1 MSLGTRK
8 AVHISFV
15 AKDIEKVMTAW
26 GSLLGMEEC
35 PRIWNIPGPETAPTY
50 TNGHLELYRD
60 CRISV
65 IELDN
70 LVLEVVQPGDEPSPW
85 KTFLEKHGEGFM
97 HIAFLVPD
105 EQEAVRSIKEVT
117 GVDGCYHI
125 GYYPNQSYAFYDT
138 FETLKTELNIKADRD
153 NTGLIRD
160 VLLSLSKESEL
171 D

>member
-1 MSLGTRK
+1 MSLGTKR

-15 AKDIEKVMTAW
+15 VRDIEKVMGAW
-26 GSLLGMEEC
+26 GKLLGMDAC
-35 PRIWNIPGPETAPTY
+35 PRIWNIPGPDVAPTF
-50 TNGHLELYRD
+50 TNGNLELYKD

-70 LVLEVVQPGDEPSPW
+70 LVLEVVEPGAEPSPW

-105 EQEAVRSIKEVT
+105 EQEAVRSIRDVCGT
-117 GVDGCYHI
+117 DQFYHI
-125 GYYPNQSYAFYDT
+125 GYYPGQSYAFYDT
-138 FETLKTELNIKADRD
+138 WETLKSELNIKADRD
-153 NTGLIRD
+153 NTGLIQD
-160 VLLSLSKESEL
+160 VLRSLNEPDSK